1 MLQVV
6 DQQQHLHLLQ
16 VPAKGLHQRPA
27 RYVFDPERLGE
38 DRGDEIRGLQ
48 RCQGYEGDT
57 VGEIRFGA
65 PCHLQS
71 QPGLADAPG
80 TGQGQKPH
88 VVATQ
93 EDRHVLHLVLA
104 PDERR
109 RGHGKCAT
117 GKLGSGAAS
126 GGAPGRSFELGEIGA
141 LQSQGLGKLLHGVS
155 VRPPSLP
162 ALEEAYGL
170 GREPRLVGQVLLGEV
185 GRGAV
190 APQQITELEFRAG
203 LYPSHLQPLSRSFDA
218 TVSPKSTG

>member
-126 GGAPGRSFELGEIGA
+126 GGRRAAASNSARSEPSSRRASASFCTVYPCGRRRFPRSRRPMA
-141 LQSQGLGKLLHGVS
+141 WGVS
-155 VRPPSLP
+155 PVLSARSSWVRL
-162 ALEEAYGL
+162 AEA
-170 GREPRLVGQVLLGEV
+170 RWR
-185 GRGAV
+185 R
-190 APQQITELEFRAG
+190 
-203 LYPSHLQPLSRSFDA
+203 SRSPNWSSVPVCTPPTF
-218 TVSPKSTG
+218 SPSAARSMPQ